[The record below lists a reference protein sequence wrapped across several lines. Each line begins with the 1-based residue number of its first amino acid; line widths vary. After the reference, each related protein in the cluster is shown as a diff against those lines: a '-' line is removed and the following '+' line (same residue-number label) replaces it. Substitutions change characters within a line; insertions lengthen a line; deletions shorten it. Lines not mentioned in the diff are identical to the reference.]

1 MFDHFVILTLKGLI
15 YITKTLS
22 QSDVYLVFDRYKDYS
37 TKRNITNER
46 LSQFRRSHNLSLS
59 SPLQAK
65 EIAMR
70 VADTKQQLIEI
81 GRNDLIKNIPA
92 KSNKRIITAQ
102 AQAPEQVQLGVHII
116 RDDLKST
123 QEEADVIIPYQ
134 VSEAIV
140 DGKKSIKVICEE
152 IVSALLCLCYNLQN
166 WEIDLYMA
174 DFTERKS
181 IISIKDTV

>member
-46 LSQFRRSHNLSLS
+46 LSQFRRSHNLRLS

-152 IVSALLCLCYNLQN
+152 TVSALLCFCYNLQN

>member
-1 MFDHFVILTLKGLI
+1 
-15 YITKTLS
+15 
-22 QSDVYLVFDRYKDYS
+22 
-37 TKRNITNER
+37 
-46 LSQFRRSHNLSLS
+46 
-59 SPLQAK
+59 
-65 EIAMR
+65 MR

-102 AQAPEQVQLGVHII
+102 AQAPEQVQLGVHMI

-152 IVSALLCLCYNLQN
+152 TVSALLCLCYNLQN

>member
-1 MFDHFVILTLKGLI
+1 
-15 YITKTLS
+15 
-22 QSDVYLVFDRYKDYS
+22 
-37 TKRNITNER
+37 
-46 LSQFRRSHNLSLS
+46 
-59 SPLQAK
+59 
-65 EIAMR
+65 MR

-140 DGKKSIKVICEE
+140 DGKNLLKSFAKKLFLLCF
-152 IVSALLCLCYNLQN
+152 VSATTCRIGKL
-166 WEIDLYMA
+166 
-174 DFTERKS
+174 
-181 IISIKDTV
+181 ISIWPTSQNEKASYQ